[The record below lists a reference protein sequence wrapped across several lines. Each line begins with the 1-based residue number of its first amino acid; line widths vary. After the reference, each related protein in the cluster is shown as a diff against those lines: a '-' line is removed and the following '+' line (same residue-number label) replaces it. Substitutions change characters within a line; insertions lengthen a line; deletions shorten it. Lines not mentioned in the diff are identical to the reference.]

1 MIDTHAAREAVAS
14 NIRAARARA
23 QLSQTQVAEGMREH
37 GCKWHFQTV
46 GAVER
51 SKRPVAAEEL
61 HALAEVLGSDPET
74 LWRVPLDG

>member
-1 MIDTHAAREAVAS
+1 MIDTNAVRDAVAS

-61 HALAEVLGSDPET
+61 IALADVLGAAPDA
-74 LWRVPLDG
+74 LWRVPLTG